1 MTFTERKG
9 KKTDGVDWTQEIL
22 QRCEIIMMYTD
33 PTTDLLEVKKPKL
46 VIDPTY
52 TFNRMNLFTNFK
64 FAPKQCFVDVSF
76 QTFYAKRNA
85 EPNV

>member
-1 MTFTERKG
+1 
-9 KKTDGVDWTQEIL
+9 
-22 QRCEIIMMYTD
+22 
-33 PTTDLLEVKKPKL
+33 
-46 VIDPTY
+46 
-52 TFNRMNLFTNFK
+52 MNLFTNFK